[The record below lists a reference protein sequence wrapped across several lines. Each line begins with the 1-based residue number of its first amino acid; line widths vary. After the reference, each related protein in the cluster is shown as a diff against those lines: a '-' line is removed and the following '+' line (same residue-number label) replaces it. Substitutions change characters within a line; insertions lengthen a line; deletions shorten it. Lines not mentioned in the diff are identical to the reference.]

1 MVPKLISVVTACFN
15 EEDNVRPLEE
25 EIRAVFAGLPQYRYE
40 HIFIDNSST
49 DRTQSILR
57 ELAAEDPRVKVIINT
72 RNFGPVRSPFHGM
85 IQGKGDAVIGISAD
99 FQDPPSMI
107 PELLAC
113 WEKGFRVVLAVKTE
127 SEESR
132 LVYRIRAAYYEL
144 LTSLSDVQLIRQSTG
159 FGCYDAKVI
168 EVMRQINDPYP
179 FLRGL
184 VAEIGYE
191 VALVPFRQPKR
202 RHGKSKL
209 SLYTL
214 FDVAWLGI
222 MNHSKV
228 PLRMATLLGFV
239 GAAVMLVLAI
249 GYLVAKLVFWNQF
262 SLGIAPILIGFFLF
276 SSVQLFFVGVV
287 GEYIGAIFTQVK
299 NRPLVFEKERI
310 NF

>member
-1 MVPKLISVVTACFN
+1 MGVKLITLVTACFN
-15 EEDNVRPLEE
+15 EKDNVRPLEE
-25 EIRAVFAGLPQYRYE
+25 EIRAVFAHLPQYRYE
-40 HIFIDNSST
+40 HIFIDNAST
-49 DRTQSILR
+49 DGTQAILR
-57 ELAAEDPRVKVIINT
+57 QLAEEDARVKVIFNT

-85 IQGKGDAVIGISAD
+85 IQGRGDAVIGISAD
-99 FQDPPSMI
+99 FQDPPAMI
-107 PELLAC
+107 PDLLAR
-113 WEKGFRVVLAVKTE
+113 WEAGFPVVLAVKTE
-127 SEESR
+127 SEESPI
-132 LVYRIRAAYYEL
+132 VYRMRSWYYRL
-144 LTSLSDVQLIRQSTG
+144 LLRLSDVQLVRQSTG

-168 EVMRQINDPYP
+168 ELMRQINDPYP
-179 FLRGL
+179 FTRGL

-191 VALVPFRQPKR
+191 VALLPFRQPKR

-222 MNHSKV
+222 MNHSKF
-228 PLRMATLLGFV
+228 PLRLATLLGFV
-239 GAAVMLVLAI
+239 SAAIMLILAF

-276 SSVQLFFVGVV
+276 SSIQLFFVGVL

-299 NRPLVFEKERI
+299 NRPLVFEKERL